1 MDSKTDV
8 GSVRALAPSFRR
20 ALLAANKAP
29 RTIDSYQE
37 AVTLFARFLEAT
49 GMPMQVEAIR
59 REHVE
64 AFLADILERFK
75 PATAANKYR
84 SLQQFFKWLL
94 EEGEITES
102 PMRRMRPPHVPEEPV
117 PILSEGQLRSLFK
130 ACEGR
135 LFEDRRDMAIVSLFL
150 DTGMR
155 RAELAGLETS
165 DIDFEA
171 AVAVV
176 MGKGRRPRAAPFG
189 RKTAVA
195 LDRYL
200 RMRARHPLA
209 ALTNLWLGQRGP
221 ITNSGI
227 RDVVRKRGDKAGIK
241 ALHPHQMRHQFAH
254 EWLSE
259 GGTEGDLMRIAGWRS
274 RQMLQRYAASAAD
287 ERARAAHKRLSP
299 RDRL

>member
-1 MDSKTDV
+1 MPLQV
-8 GSVRALAPSFRR
+8 G
-20 ALLAANKAP
+20 
-29 RTIDSYQE
+29 
-37 AVTLFARFLEAT
+37 
-49 GMPMQVEAIR
+49 AIR

-75 PATAANKYR
+75 PATAANRFR
-84 SLQQFFKWLL
+84 SLQQFFRWLL
-94 EEGEITES
+94 EEGEITEG
-102 PMRRMRPPHVPEEPV
+102 PMRNMRPPHVPEEPV

-135 LFEDRRDMAIVSLFL
+135 LFVDRRDMAIVSLFL

-155 RAELAGLETS
+155 RAELAGLQIS

-171 AVAVV
+171 AVALV

-200 RMRARHPLA
+200 RMRAKHPDADLP
-209 ALTNLWLGQRGP
+209 NLWLGQRGP
-221 ITNSGI
+221 ITNSGL
-227 RDVVRKRGDKAGIK
+227 RDIVGKRGNKAGIK
-241 ALHPHQMRHQFAH
+241 AMHPHQLRHQFAH
-254 EWLSE
+254 EWLAE

-274 RQMLQRYAASAAD
+274 RQMLQRYAASAAY
-287 ERARAAHKRLSP
+287 ERARDAHRRLSS

>member
-1 MDSKTDV
+1 VDSKIEVDN
-8 GSVRALAPSFRR
+8 VRALAPSFRR

-29 RTIDSYQE
+29 RTIDSYME
-37 AVTLFARFLEAT
+37 AVTLFDRFLEAT
-49 GMPMQVEAIR
+49 GMPMQVQAIH

-64 AFLADILERFK
+64 GFLADILKRFK
-75 PATAANKYR
+75 PATAASKYR
-84 SLQQFFKWLL
+84 SLQQFFRWLL

-102 PMRRMRPPHVPEEPV
+102 PMRNMKPPHVPEEPV
-117 PILSEGQLRSLFK
+117 PILPEAQLRQLFK

-135 LFEDRRDMAIVSLFL
+135 LFEDRRDMAMVSLFL
-150 DTGMR
+150 DTGLR
-155 RAELAGLETS
+155 RAELAGLQVS
-165 DIDFEA
+165 DIDFEST
-171 AVAVV
+171 VAVV

-195 LDRYL
+195 LERYL
-200 RMRARHPLA
+200 GVRARHPGP
-209 ALTNLWLGQRGP
+209 ALPDLWLGQRGP

-241 ALHPHQMRHQFAH
+241 ALHPHQLRHQFAH

-274 RQMLQRYAASAAD
+274 RQMLSRYAASAAD
-287 ERARAAHKRLSP
+287 ERAREAHKRLSP

>member
-1 MDSKTDV
+1 MVGKTEIDET
-8 GSVRALAPSFRR
+8 GTLAQSFRR
-20 ALLAANKAP
+20 GLLASNKAP
-29 RTIDSYQE
+29 RTIDSYME
-37 AVTLFARFLEAT
+37 AVRLFDRFLKAT
-49 GMPMQVEAIR
+49 GMPTGVGSIR

-64 AFLADILERFK
+64 AFVADILEHFK

-84 SLQQFFKWLL
+84 SLQQFFRWLL

-102 PMRRMRPPHVPEEPV
+102 PMKNMKPPHVPEEPV
-117 PILSEGQLRSLFK
+117 PILTEDELHRLFK

-135 LFEDRRDMAIVSLFL
+135 TSDDRRDNAILSLFL
-150 DTGMR
+150 DTGLR
-155 RAELAGLETS
+155 RAELAALKVS
-165 DIDFEA
+165 DIDFETS
-171 AVAVV
+171 VAIV
-176 MGKGRRPRAAPFG
+176 MGKGRRPRATPFG

-200 RMRARHPLA
+200 RARAGHLLA
-209 ALTNLWLGQRGP
+209 DLPNLWLGQRGP

-227 RDVVRKRGDKAGIK
+227 RDIVRKRGDKAGLRG
-241 ALHPHQMRHQFAH
+241 LHPHQLRHQFAH

-287 ERARAAHKRLSP
+287 ERARDAHKRLSP

>member
-1 MDSKTDV
+1 MPLQV
-8 GSVRALAPSFRR
+8 G
-20 ALLAANKAP
+20 
-29 RTIDSYQE
+29 
-37 AVTLFARFLEAT
+37 
-49 GMPMQVEAIR
+49 AIR

-75 PATAANKYR
+75 PATAANKFR
-84 SLQQFFKWLL
+84 SLQQFFRWLL
-94 EEGEITES
+94 EEGEIIEG
-102 PMRRMRPPHVPEEPV
+102 PMRNMRPPHVPEEPV

-135 LFEDRRDMAIVSLFL
+135 LFVDRRDMAIVSLFL

-155 RAELAGLETS
+155 RAELAGLQIS

-171 AVAVV
+171 AVALV

-200 RMRARHPLA
+200 RMRAKHPDADLP
-209 ALTNLWLGQRGP
+209 NLWLGQRGP
-221 ITNSGI
+221 ITNSGL
-227 RDVVRKRGDKAGIK
+227 RDIVGKRGNKAGIK
-241 ALHPHQMRHQFAH
+241 AMHPHQLRHQFAH

-287 ERARAAHKRLSP
+287 ERARDAHRRLSP

>member
-1 MDSKTDV
+1 MTSKTEIDQI
-8 GSVRALAPSFRR
+8 RILAESFRR
-20 ALLAANKAP
+20 GLLATNRAP
-29 RTIDSYQE
+29 RNIDSYME
-37 AVTLFARFLEAT
+37 AVRLFDRFLVSK
-49 GMPMQVEAIR
+49 GMPTRVGAIR

-64 AFLADILERFK
+64 SFIADILERFK

-84 SLQQFFKWLL
+84 SLQQFFRWLL
-94 EEGEITES
+94 EEGEITDS
-102 PMRRMRPPHVPEEPV
+102 PMKNMRPPAVPEEPV
-117 PILSEGQLRSLFK
+117 PILSEDELRKLFK

-135 LFEDRRDMAIVSLFL
+135 LFEDRRDNAIVSLFL

-155 RAELAGLETS
+155 RNELAELKQS
-165 DIDFEA
+165 DIDFDA
-171 AVAVV
+171 TVAVV
-176 MGKGRRPRAAPFG
+176 MGKGRRPRATPFG

-200 RMRARHPLA
+200 RARAGHPLA
-209 ALTNLWLGQRGP
+209 ELPNLWLGQRGP

-227 RDVVRKRGDKAGIK
+227 RDIVKKRGDKAGIK
-241 ALHPHQMRHQFAH
+241 GLHPHQLRHQFAH

-287 ERARAAHKRLSP
+287 ERARDAHKRLSP

>member
-1 MDSKTDV
+1 
-8 GSVRALAPSFRR
+8 
-20 ALLAANKAP
+20 
-29 RTIDSYQE
+29 
-37 AVTLFARFLEAT
+37 
-49 GMPMQVEAIR
+49 MPMQVQAIH

-75 PATAANKYR
+75 PATAASKYR
-84 SLQQFFKWLL
+84 SLQQLFRWLL

-102 PMRRMRPPHVPEEPV
+102 PMRNMKPPHVPEEPV
-117 PILSEGQLRSLFK
+117 PILSEEQLRSLFK

-135 LFEDRRDMAIVSLFL
+135 LFEDRRDMAIISLFL

-155 RAELAGLETS
+155 RAELAGLQTS
-165 DIDFEA
+165 DVDFEA
-171 AVAVV
+171 AAAVV

-209 ALTNLWLGQRGP
+209 ALPNLWLGQRGP

-227 RDVVRKRGDKAGIK
+227 RDIVRKRGDKAGIK

-287 ERARAAHKRLSP
+287 ERAREAHKRLSP

>member
-1 MDSKTDV
+1 MDSKIDV
-8 GSVRALAPSFRR
+8 GNLRALAPSFRR

-29 RTIDSYQE
+29 RTIDSYME

-49 GMPMQVEAIR
+49 GMPMQVQGIR

-64 AFLADILERFK
+64 SFLADILERFK
-75 PATAANKYR
+75 PATAASKYR
-84 SLQQFFKWLL
+84 SLQQLFRWLL

-117 PILSEGQLRSLFK
+117 PILSEEQLRSLFK

-135 LFEDRRDMAIVSLFL
+135 LFEDRRDMAIISLFL
-150 DTGMR
+150 DTGIR

-165 DIDFEA
+165 DVDFEA
-171 AVAVV
+171 AVVVV

-209 ALTNLWLGQRGP
+209 ALPNLWLGQRGP

-227 RDVVRKRGDKAGIK
+227 RDAVRKRGDKAGIK